1 VSRVD
6 SVVAAIAG
14 ESPSEAENDA
24 AAVLKGGVIGAIAG
38 GVGLLAMAPIL
49 LAGVALGVIDSAA
62 FSELAHL
69 GLGRTENVLLG
80 YFIFAG
86 GGMTTWPL
94 LFAVL
99 NNYLPGRTMVQSG
112 FVFATIMWTGF
123 LVAFYSSQ
131 TGLALVLYLLLT
143 LLAHWAY
150 GVLLGL
156 AFGLIA
162 RRTDVLFVS
171 TNTMSVSKET

>member
-1 VSRVD
+1 MSRVD
-6 SVVAAIAG
+6 SVIAAIAG

-99 NNYLPGRTMVQSG
+99 NDYLPGRTMIQSG
-112 FVFATIMWTGF
+112 FVFATITWTGF

-171 TNTMSVSKET
+171 TDTMSVSKET

>member
-1 VSRVD
+1 MSRAD
-6 SVVAAIAG
+6 SVIAAIAG

-24 AAVLKGGVIGAIAG
+24 AAVVKGGVIGAIAG

-49 LAGVALGVIDSAA
+49 WVGVALGVIDSAA
-62 FSELAHL
+62 FAELAHL
-69 GLGRTENVLLG
+69 GLGRPESALLG
-80 YFIFAG
+80 YVIFAG

-99 NNYLPGRTMVQSG
+99 NDYLPGRTMVQSG
-112 FVFATIMWTGF
+112 FGFATIMWTGF

-131 TGLALVLYLLLT
+131 SGLALVLYVLLT

-156 AFGLIA
+156 VFAIVA
-162 RRTDVLFVS
+162 QRTEVLFVS
-171 TNTMSVSKET
+171 TDTMSVSKES

>member
-1 VSRVD
+1 MSRTD
-6 SVVAAIAG
+6 SIIAAIAG

-49 LAGVALGVIDSAA
+49 FSGVALGVIDSTA
-62 FSELAHL
+62 FAELAYL
-69 GLGRTENVLLG
+69 GLGRPENPLLG
-80 YFIFAG
+80 YVIFAG

-99 NNYLPGRTMVQSG
+99 NDYLPGRTMVQSG
-112 FVFATIMWTGF
+112 FGFATIMWTGF
-123 LVAFYSSQ
+123 LVAFYTSQ

-156 AFGLIA
+156 TFAVIV

-171 TNTMSVSKET
+171 TDTMSVSEET

>member
-1 VSRVD
+1 MSRVD
-6 SVVAAIAG
+6 SVIAAIAG

-24 AAVLKGGVIGAIAG
+24 AAILKGGVIGAIAG
-38 GVGLLAMAPIL
+38 GAGLLVMSPIL
-49 LAGVALGVIDSAA
+49 WAGVALGVIDSAS

-69 GLGRTENVLLG
+69 GLGRSENVLLG

-99 NNYLPGRTMVQSG
+99 NDYLPGRTMVQSG
-112 FVFATIMWTGF
+112 FVFASITWTGF
-123 LVAFYSSQ
+123 LVAFYTSQ
-131 TGLALVLYLLLT
+131 AGLALVLYLLLT

-150 GVLLGL
+150 GVVLGL
-156 AFGLIA
+156 VFGLIA
-162 RRTDVLFVS
+162 RRTKVLFVS
-171 TNTMSVSKET
+171 TNTMSVSEEA

>member
-1 VSRVD
+1 MSRVD

-14 ESPSEAENDA
+14 ESPNEAENDV
-24 AAVLKGGVIGAIAG
+24 AAVIKGGVIGAIAG

-49 LAGVALGVIDSAA
+49 WAGVALGVIDSASFA
-62 FSELAHL
+62 ELAHL
-69 GLGRTENVLLG
+69 GLGRPESALLG
-80 YFIFAG
+80 YVIFAG

-99 NNYLPGRTMVQSG
+99 NDYLPGRTMIQSG
-112 FVFATIMWTGF
+112 FGFATIMWTGF
-123 LVAFYSSQ
+123 LVAFYASQ
-131 TGLALVLYLLLT
+131 SGLALVLYLLLT

-156 AFGLIA
+156 VFGLA
-162 RRTDVLFVS
+162 SRRTEVLFVS
-171 TNTMSVSKET
+171 TDTMSVSKET